1 MQIKPQ
7 KHLINIL
14 MSTKNHHPNFTLF
27 LGAGASITS
36 GVKSA
41 GGMIKDWREAY
52 CDMHS
57 QEALTE
63 EGWYDKDNEYSE
75 LFEKL
80 YDQPT
85 QRREYIETC
94 ITSANPSWGYVY
106 LVNLLKEKHFN
117 TIFTTNFD
125 DLINEA
131 CYTFSDNL
139 RPVVCAHDSSINSVR
154 LTSSRPKIIKL
165 HGDFLFDNIK
175 NTIRELES
183 LEDNMRSKFRQFA
196 NEFGMIVMG
205 YSGHDRSIMDT
216 LNTLLHSSTC
226 FPHGIYWC
234 TRDKF
239 DDLPEGVK
247 NLARFP
253 RFHLI
258 EITGFDEFMAELHNA
273 IGCTLQEEVVNP
285 YSALS
290 KKLDKYF
297 SSLED
302 TDNDELSNHKIINR
316 DMNNLADHVRRVNS
330 VSQFV
335 KKIKTLLS
343 TRNTNVDDGS
353 ITESLEVMLK
363 ETRFAGEKGNIHFY
377 NTPNFLIANSAFR
390 SGDYDECMEFCQKHI
405 SNGPS
410 IDALILICR
419 CIIKK
424 ENHDEL
430 PEYIEKITE
439 QKNIKDIQV
448 VKAVSMMVE
457 LLSIKRYSDAN
468 SILNYIDAVSTK
480 HSDIILINKALINK
494 LKGDILEDDQ
504 RDELCLL
511 LEHSIDNDETWIAF
525 GAALLLEKDEVAAKV
540 AEQLDEGSLISALT
554 KEMPIFTLISADLYE
569 KVSVIALS
577 KGIEVSSYSGGAEDT
592 NVDDVEGSTKT
603 AAANHEG
610 VEQVKSAIIE
620 LPSEIVASRAIN
632 DNDAHT
638 ENVVL
643 EEQEATKNHEKK
655 PA

>member
-14 MSTKNHHPNFTLF
+14 VSTKNHHPNFTLF

-41 GGMIKDWREAY
+41 GGMISDWRDAY
-52 CDMHS
+52 CDMH
-57 QEALTE
+57 EHGCLE
-63 EGWYDKDNEYSE
+63 KEVWYNKDNEYSE

-85 QRREYIETC
+85 QRREYIESC
-94 ITSANPSWGYVY
+94 ITCANPSWGYVY

-131 CYTFSDNL
+131 CYTFSDSL

-216 LNTLLHSSTC
+216 LNTLLHSSNC

-239 DDLPEGVK
+239 EDLPEGVK

-258 EITGFDEFMAELHNA
+258 EINGFDEFMADLHNA
-273 IGCTLQEEVVNP
+273 MGCDLQEEVINP

-297 SSLED
+297 TSLED
-302 TDNDELSNHKIINR
+302 TDGDDLSNHLIINR
-316 DMNNLADHVRRVNS
+316 DMINLADHVRQVNS
-330 VSQFV
+330 ISQFV
-335 KKIKTLLS
+335 SKIKTLLN
-343 TRNTNVDDGS
+343 TKNRNLDDRS
-353 ITESLEVMLK
+353 ITESLEIMLK
-363 ETRFAGEKGNIHFY
+363 ETSFTGEKGNIHFY

-390 SGDYDECMEFCQKHI
+390 SEDYDECIEYSLKHL

-410 IDALILICR
+410 VDAVVLICR
-419 CIIKK
+419 CLIRQGK
-424 ENHDEL
+424 HDDL
-430 PEYIEKITE
+430 PSYIEKLE
-439 QKNIKDIQV
+439 QYKTVKESEV
-448 VKAVSMMVE
+448 VKAVSMVVE
-457 LLSIKRYSDAN
+457 LLSIERYDEAMSVLKF
-468 SILNYIDAVSTK
+468 IELRSTGHK
-480 HSDIILINKALINK
+480 DIVLINKALINR
-494 LKGDILEDDQ
+494 LKKEVIEDDWKDDL
-504 RDELCLL
+504 RFL
-511 LEHSIDNDETWIAF
+511 LEHAIENDNSWIAF
-525 GAALLLEKDEVAAKV
+525 GAAILLENDEVASGIAQ
-540 AEQLDEGSLISALT
+540 QLSDHALITALT
-554 KEMPIFTLISADLYE
+554 QEMPIFTLISPDLYE
-569 KVSVIALS
+569 KVSSIAS
-577 KGIEVSSYSGGAEDT
+577 DRGIEVTSQEGEEDGE
-592 NVDDVEGSTKT
+592 NDGDVPLVEGTTQQSET
-603 AAANHEG
+603 G
-610 VEQVKSAIIE
+610 VDGLEEVKSSLTE
-620 LPSEIVASRAIN
+620 LPDDIVSTPATN
-632 DNDAHT
+632 DNDARAGDGML
-638 ENVVL
+638 NDI
-643 EEQEATKNHEKK
+643 QEKK